1 MSDTRQAFH
10 RIRLIVAYDGTNYC
24 GWQVQPNGVSI
35 QAVLQEAIEDLVRE
49 KVNVTGA
56 SRTDSGVHALGQV
69 VIFDTTRTIPPE
81 QYARALNQRLPRD
94 IVVQNSEEVSMEF
107 HPRYTT
113 VEKTYEYRILN
124 RRIPLP
130 CERLYSYFVPRQL
143 DIEKMREAAQCFVGE
158 HDFTD
163 FSSQRRNTLTTVR
176 NIYECSILQEGDII
190 TIRVR
195 GNGFLYNMVRILTG
209 MLIKAG
215 CGQKTPEDIRD
226 ALEHPQGR
234 AAAPVA
240 PACGLTLV
248 EIRYTEES
256 AKKQ

>member
-1 MSDTRQAFH
+1 VEENKSYH
-10 RIRLIVAYDGTNYC
+10 RIRLTVAYDGTNYV

-35 QAVLQEAIEDLVRE
+35 QAVLQEAIEDLVQE

-69 VIFDTTRTIPPE
+69 VVFDTTRTIPPD

-94 IVVQNSEEVSMEF
+94 IVVQSSEEVSPDF

-130 CERLYSYFVPRQL
+130 CERMYSYFVPRKL
-143 DIEKMREAAQCFVGE
+143 DVEKMREAAKLFVGE

-163 FSSQRRNTLTTVR
+163 FSSQRRNTVTTVR
-176 NIYECSILQEGDII
+176 TIYECRILQEGDII
-190 TIRVR
+190 TLRIR
-195 GNGFLYNMVRILTG
+195 GNGFLYNMVRIIMG
-209 MLIKAG
+209 MLLKVG
-215 CGQKTPEDIRD
+215 VGQKSIEDIQRAFD
-226 ALEHPQGR
+226 CPQGR
-234 AAAPVA
+234 AAAPTA

-248 EIRYTEES
+248 EIKYPEE
-256 AKKQ
+256 

>member
-1 MSDTRQAFH
+1 MEENKSYH
-10 RIRLIVAYDGTNYC
+10 RIRLTVAYDGTNYV

-35 QAVLQEAIEDLVRE
+35 QAVLQEAIEDLVQE

-69 VIFDTTRTIPPE
+69 VVFDTTRTIPPD

-94 IVVQNSEEVSMEF
+94 IVVQSSEEVSPDF

-130 CERLYSYFVPRQL
+130 CERMYSYFVPRKL
-143 DIEKMREAAQCFVGE
+143 DVEKMREAAKLFVGE

-163 FSSQRRNTLTTVR
+163 FSSQRRNTVTTVR
-176 NIYECSILQEGDII
+176 TIYECRILQEGDII
-190 TIRVR
+190 TLRIR
-195 GNGFLYNMVRILTG
+195 GNGFLYNMVRIIMG
-209 MLIKAG
+209 MLLKVG
-215 CGQKTPEDIRD
+215 VGQKSIEDIQRAFD
-226 ALEHPQGR
+226 CPQGR
-234 AAAPVA
+234 AAAPTA

-248 EIRYTEES
+248 EIKYPEE
-256 AKKQ
+256 

>member
-1 MSDTRQAFH
+1 MSDTMLTYH

-35 QAVLQEAIEDLVRE
+35 QAILQAAIEDLVRE

-69 VIFDTTRTIPPE
+69 VIFDTTRNIPPD
-81 QYARALNQRLPRD
+81 QYARALNQRLPED
-94 IVVQNSEEVSMEF
+94 IVVQSSEEVSSDF

-124 RRIPLP
+124 RRFPLP
-130 CERLYSYFVPRQL
+130 CERMYSYFVPRHL
-143 DIEKMREAAQCFVGE
+143 DVGKMREAAQCFVGE

-163 FSSQRRNTLTTVR
+163 FSSQRRNVKTTVR
-176 NIYECSILQEGDII
+176 TIYECSVLRDGDFI

-215 CGQKTPEDIRD
+215 CGQKTPEDIMY
-226 ALEHPQGR
+226 ALENPQGR

-248 EIRYTEES
+248 EIRYAEES

>member
-1 MSDTRQAFH
+1 MENQEIRH
-10 RIRLIVAYDGTNYC
+10 RIRLVVAYDGTNYC

-69 VIFDTTRTIPPE
+69 VIFDTTKNIPPE

-94 IVVQNSEEVSMEF
+94 IVVQSSEEVSMDF

-130 CERLYSYFVPRQL
+130 CERMYSYFVPRKL
-143 DIEKMREAAQCFVGE
+143 DVEKMREAAKLFVGE

-163 FSSQRRNTLTTVR
+163 FSSQRRNTVTTVR
-176 NIYECSILQEGDII
+176 TIYECSLQKEGDII
-190 TIRVR
+190 TLRIR
-195 GNGFLYNMVRILTG
+195 GNGFLYNMVRIIMG
-209 MLIKAG
+209 MLLKVG
-215 CGQKTPEDIRD
+215 VGQKSLEDIRK
-226 ALEHPQGR
+226 ALEHPAGR
-234 AAAPVA
+234 AAAPTA
-240 PACGLTLV
+240 PALGLTLV
-248 EIRYTEES
+248 EIKYPEEL
-256 AKKQ
+256 